1 MKYNDLQFGIDT
13 QSHTWMLV
21 AVHPH
26 SSLALLSSC
35 WDSPVRSCH
44 PFGYIYIAVQTPLH
58 SIRELHCA
66 VPQAGGTGVPAL
78 SCGQAHWGGDPN
90 RFTVGI
96 SALKGGF
103 ASNLEQAL
111 KGLLPSSLFK
121 FQASFSQRS
130 IELTKNFSS
139 RSPHAL
145 KWQWSFSSFT
155 QSSSRNLFFT
165 SNIYI
170 SSLVIQ
176 PDLCCAKCFTNMQ
189 ECNFT
194 SYSLCCPELQ
204 W

>member
-130 IELTKNFSS
+130 MELTKNFSS
-139 RSPHAL
+139 ILHML
-145 KWQWSFSSFT
+145 
-155 QSSSRNLFFT
+155 
-165 SNIYI
+165 
-170 SSLVIQ
+170 
-176 PDLCCAKCFTNMQ
+176 
-189 ECNFT
+189 
-194 SYSLCCPELQ
+194 
-204 W
+204 